1 MSDETAEIPTL
12 ELRADEPEAV
22 AIARKGAFF
31 YRARH
36 GRDGEKR
43 ARQLDEFADAAFEW
57 QHADPSHSAV
67 LAPSP
72 GSEVLAELEAPAE
85 EEVGES

>member
-1 MSDETAEIPTL
+1 VSDETAEIPTL

-57 QHADPSHSAV
+57 QHADPGHSAV
-67 LAPSP
+67 LAPA
-72 GSEVLAELEAPAE
+72 ELEEEQAEELAELEE
-85 EEVGES
+85 GGGS